1 MFNSELDFEKEVI
14 KKLTEHGWDKNI
26 LRYKTEQELI
36 DNWAEI
42 LYQNNKGIDR
52 LNGHKMTEGEKAQLI
67 EQINVLKTP
76 LALNK
81 FINGKTISIKRDT
94 SFR

>member
-52 LNGHKMTEGEKAQLI
+52 L
-67 EQINVLKTP
+67 
-76 LALNK
+76 
-81 FINGKTISIKRDT
+81 KRQ
-94 SFR
+94 S